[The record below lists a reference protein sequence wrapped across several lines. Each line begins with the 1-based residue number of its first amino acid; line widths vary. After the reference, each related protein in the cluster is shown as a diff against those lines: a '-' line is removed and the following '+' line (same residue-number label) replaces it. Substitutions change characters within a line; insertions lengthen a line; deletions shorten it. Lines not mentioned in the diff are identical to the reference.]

1 MVDIIDPAKLKR
13 EIEQEAYRYYE
24 QLSGVTLA
32 RRQDGSFQS
41 QGHNDQIDAFRH
53 AYTSGRV
60 TQLALGQQWLARRF
74 GNDAEIGAA
83 HPNDPYEHRM
93 DLWNNEAGRRIGD
106 RTSGSEALAREAFA
120 ELQRGGLV
128 TGLADPRL
136 RQLFPDDPRLR
147 LAAGNPQRELV
158 DQQDVDRINRDVGR
172 VQDQSHDVFPRQHPD
187 RAYFDVLRAQLPA
200 AVSDTKVAE
209 ALLVAK
215 TAGMERAD
223 QFGAAMLRDGQI
235 FMVGKTPGFHA
246 RLDANAPAPDMQQSV
261 YQTNQHNLAHA
272 YDNQAQSQPQPAPT
286 YSPAR

>member
-1 MVDIIDPAKLKR
+1 MVEITDPRNLKR
-13 EIEQEAYRYYE
+13 DIEQEAYRYYE
-24 QLSGVTLA
+24 QLSGVPLA
-32 RRQDGSFQS
+32 RRPDGSFQS

-60 TQLALGQQWLARRF
+60 TQIALGQQWLARRF
-74 GNDAEIGAA
+74 GDDAEIGAA

-106 RTSGSEALAREAFA
+106 RTSGTDALARETFA

-128 TGLADPRL
+128 TGLADDRV

-147 LAAGNPQRELV
+147 LPVGSRERDLV

-172 VQDQSHDVFPRQHPD
+172 LQDQSRDVFPQQHPD
-187 RAYFDVLRAQLPA
+187 RAYFDVLRGQLPA
-200 AVSDTKVAE
+200 TVSDTKVAE

-215 TAGMERAD
+215 MAGMERAD
-223 QFGAAMLRDGQI
+223 QFGSAMLRDGQI

-261 YQTNQHNLAHA
+261 YLTDQHNLTRA
-272 YDNQAQSQPQPAPT
+272 YENQAQSQPQPTQT
-286 YSPAR
+286 YSQGR

>member
-1 MVDIIDPAKLKR
+1 MVDIPDPRNLKR
-13 EIEQEAYRYYE
+13 DIEQEAYRYYE
-24 QLSGVTLA
+24 QLSGVPLA

-41 QGHNDQIDAFRH
+41 QGHNDEIDAFRH

-60 TQLALGQQWLARRF
+60 TQIALGQQWLARRF
-74 GNDAEIGAA
+74 GDDAEIGAA

-106 RTSGSEALAREAFA
+106 RTSGTDALARETFA

-128 TGLADPRL
+128 TGLADDRL

-147 LAAGNPQRELV
+147 LPVGSRERDLV

-172 VQDQSHDVFPRQHPD
+172 LQDQSRDVFPQQHPD
-187 RAYFDVLRAQLPA
+187 RAYFDALRGQLPA
-200 AVSDTKVAE
+200 TVSDTKVAE

-215 TAGMERAD
+215 TAGMERVD
-223 QFGAAMLRDGQI
+223 QFGSAMLRDGQI

-261 YQTNQHNLAHA
+261 YQTDQHNLTRA
-272 YDNQAQSQPQPAPT
+272 YENQAQSQSQQAQT